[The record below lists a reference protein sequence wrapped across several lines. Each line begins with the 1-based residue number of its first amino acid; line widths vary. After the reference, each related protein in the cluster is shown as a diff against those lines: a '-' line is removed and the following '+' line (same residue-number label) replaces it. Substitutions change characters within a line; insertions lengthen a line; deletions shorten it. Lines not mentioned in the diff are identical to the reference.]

1 MYYLKYRPEKF
12 ADFIKPNPEI
22 ETIQNQ
28 IIKGNTGHAY
38 ILSGSRGIG
47 KTSTARLIAKALNCT
62 DFNGDVCGKCENCLS
77 IKNGGFV
84 DVIEI
89 DGASN
94 RGIDEARS
102 LRESLKFSPLRGSKK
117 VYIIDEVHMLTTEA
131 FNSLLKA
138 LEEPPEYV
146 VFILCTTESH
156 KIPETIKSRCQLFIL
171 KRPTNE
177 QIVQKL
183 RKIVSSEK
191 IEISDSRLLDIA
203 VASNG
208 GFRDAE
214 TMLTQLQN
222 NPDFIS
228 NFDNFDS
235 KIEFLEKTL
244 KKDYVYLIDYISKL
258 ESNGINIVT
267 WTASYLTLVRNVLH
281 LKLGIEKESNVFG
294 PDIINKIS
302 ILNKNI
308 EVSDL
313 IKHIN
318 SFIDIYS
325 KIRYSLNPELVF
337 EVLFL
342 NSLDEFKVIT
352 KVYSEPKTIIVE
364 KKMPKEEKNY
374 SEKNPEIVQKNT
386 VEMTPEKPVEEI
398 LEEIKPVGE
407 IETSIETLEINPH
420 DLLIE
425 TIQERWSEIVSK
437 SGAENKTIETLL
449 KVIRPISINNDI
461 LTLEVDF
468 KFHAERLDNNK
479 NKLLIEKIL
488 YSVLGRKILY
498 KTTIN
503 NKRTSNGFN
512 TDKTIPGADNLTDY
526 NVVPIKDLTPDDVLS
541 MFDGGVPTK

>member
-156 KIPETIKSRCQLFIL
+156 KIPDTIKSRCQLFIL

-386 VEMTPEKPVEEI
+386 VEMTPEKPAEKI
-398 LEEIKPVGE
+398 LEELEPVGE

>member
-171 KRPTNE
+171 KRPTNN

-183 RKIVSSEK
+183 KKIVSSEK
-191 IEISDSRLLDIA
+191 IEISDSKLLDIA

-244 KKDYVYLIDYISKL
+244 NKDYVYLIDYISNL

-294 PDIINKIS
+294 PDIVNKIS
-302 ILNKNI
+302 SLNKNI

-352 KVYSEPKTIIVE
+352 KVYSEPKTTIVE

-386 VEMTPEKPVEEI
+386 VEVTPEKPVEEI
-398 LEEIKPVGE
+398 LEELKPVGE
-407 IETSIETLEINPH
+407 IENLPETLETNPY

-425 TIQERWSEIVSK
+425 TIQEKWSEIVSK
-437 SGAENKTIETLL
+437 AGAENKTIETLL
-449 KVIRPISINNDI
+449 KVIRPTAINNDI

>member
-386 VEMTPEKPVEEI
+386 VEMTPEKPAEKI
-398 LEEIKPVGE
+398 LEELEPGGE
-407 IETSIETLEINPH
+407 IENLPETLETNPY

-425 TIQERWSEIVSK
+425 TIQEKWSEIVSK

>member
-1 MYYLKYRPEKF
+1 M
-12 ADFIKPNPEI
+12 
-22 ETIQNQ
+22 
-28 IIKGNTGHAY
+28 
-38 ILSGSRGIG
+38 
-47 KTSTARLIAKALNCT
+47 
-62 DFNGDVCGKCENCLS
+62 CGKCENCLS

-386 VEMTPEKPVEEI
+386 VEMTPEKPAEKI
-398 LEEIKPVGE
+398 LEELEPVGE

>member
-171 KRPTNE
+171 KRPTNN

-183 RKIVSSEK
+183 KKIVSSEK
-191 IEISDSRLLDIA
+191 IEISDSKLLDIA

-244 KKDYVYLIDYISKL
+244 NKDYVYLIDYISNL

-294 PDIINKIS
+294 PDIVNKIS
-302 ILNKNI
+302 SLNKNI

-352 KVYSEPKTIIVE
+352 KVYSEPKTTIVE

-386 VEMTPEKPVEEI
+386 VEVTPEKPVEEI

-407 IETSIETLEINPH
+407 IENLPETLETNPY

-425 TIQERWSEIVSK
+425 TIQEKWSEIVSK
-437 SGAENKTIETLL
+437 AGAENKTIETLL
-449 KVIRPISINNDI
+449 KVIRPTAINNDI

>member
-28 IIKGNTGHAY
+28 IIKGNVGHAY

-47 KTSTARLIAKALNCT
+47 KTSTARLIAKALNCSN
-62 DFNGDVCGKCENCLS
+62 FNGDVCGVCDNCLS
-77 IKNGGFV
+77 IKSGGFV

-102 LRESLKFSPLRGSKK
+102 LRESLKFSPLKGSKK

-156 KIPETIKSRCQLFIL
+156 KIPETIKSRCQTFIL
-171 KRPTNE
+171 KRPSNN
-177 QIVQKL
+177 QIIEKL
-183 RKIVSSEK
+183 KKIVANEN
-191 IEISDSRLLDIA
+191 IDISDSKLLDIA
-203 VASNG
+203 IASNG

-214 TMLTQLQN
+214 TMLTQIQN

-235 KIEFLEKTL
+235 KLEFLDKTL
-244 KKDYVYLIDYISKL
+244 NKDYKYLIEYISNL
-258 ESNGINIVT
+258 ENNGINVVT
-267 WTASYLTLVRNVLH
+267 WVASYLILVRNVLH
-281 LKLGIEKESNVFG
+281 FKLGIEKEGGYFS
-294 PDIINKIS
+294 PDLNLKIKS
-302 ILNKNI
+302 LNEKV
-308 EVSDL
+308 EATDL
-313 IKHIN
+313 ISHLN

-337 EVLFL
+337 EILFL
-342 NSLDEFKVIT
+342 NSLDDFKVTT
-352 KVYSEPKTIIVE
+352 KIYSKPKTIIIE
-364 KKMPKEEKNY
+364 KKSEEEEKNY
-374 SEKNPEIVQKNT
+374 SDKKIENIEKNSQEIIKN
-386 VEMTPEKPVEEI
+386 EEI
-398 LEEIKPVGE
+398 LDTETFE
-407 IETSIETLEINPH
+407 IEEEVVASPPEIQNSEFSVQ
-420 DLLIE
+420 I
-425 TIQERWSEIVSK
+425 IQEKWSEVVLKAS
-437 SGAENKTIETLL
+437 AENKTIETLL
-449 KVIRPISINNDI
+449 KVIRPLSINNDI

-479 NKLLIEKIL
+479 NKLIIEKIL
-488 YSVLGRKILY
+488 YSVFSRKILY

-512 TDKTIPGADNLTDY
+512 SDKTIPGANNLTDY
-526 NVVPIKDLTPDDVLS
+526 NVVPIKDLSPDDVLS

>member
-28 IIKGNTGHAY
+28 IIKGNLGHAY

-47 KTSTARLIAKALNCT
+47 KTSTARLIAKAINCLN
-62 DFNGDVCGKCENCLS
+62 FNGDVCGVCVNCIA
-77 IKNGGFV
+77 IKEGDFV

-131 FNSLLKA
+131 FNALLKA
-138 LEEPPEYV
+138 IEEPPEYV
-146 VFILCTTESH
+146 VFILCTTEVH
-156 KIPETIKSRCQLFIL
+156 KIPETIKSRCQMFVL

-177 QIVQKL
+177 QIVEKL
-183 RKIVSSEK
+183 KKIIDSEGLQIPESK
-191 IEISDSRLLDIA
+191 ILDIA

-222 NPDFIS
+222 NPEFIS
-228 NFDNFDS
+228 NFDNLNS

-244 KKDYVYLIDYISKL
+244 NKDYKYLIEYIAKL
-258 ESNGINIVT
+258 ESNGVNIVT
-267 WTASYLTLVRNVLH
+267 WVASYLTLVRNVLH
-281 LKLGIEKESNVFG
+281 LKLGIEKESSLFNSNLLENVTN
-294 PDIINKIS
+294 IIQPV
-302 ILNKNI
+302 
-308 EVSDL
+308 EVVDL
-313 IKHIN
+313 IAHLN
-318 SFIDIYS
+318 SFIEIYS

-342 NSLDEFKVIT
+342 NSLEEFKVVNKI
-352 KVYSEPKTIIVE
+352 YSKPKTIIIDKKSVE
-364 KKMPKEEKNY
+364 ENKNY
-374 SEKNPEIVQKNT
+374 PIENTKENPNSTEVIVENL
-386 VEMTPEKPVEEI
+386 EPIIEEI
-398 LEEIKPVGE
+398 ISEIEEDVVGE
-407 IETSIETLEINPH
+407 GEIGVSNGLSIDIIKQKWGEVITLAST
-420 DLLIE
+420 D
-425 TIQERWSEIVSK
+425 
-437 SGAENKTIETLL
+437 NKTIETLL
-449 KVIRPISINNDI
+449 KVIRPVSINNDI
-461 LTLEVDF
+461 LLLEVDF

-479 NKLLIEKIL
+479 NKLVIEKIL
-488 YSVLGRKILY
+488 YSVFSRKILY

-503 NKRTSNGFN
+503 NTRTTNGFN
-512 TDKTIPGADNLTDY
+512 TDKAIPGSSNLTDY
-526 NVVPIKDLTPDDVLS
+526 NVVPLKDLSTDDVLS

>member
-62 DFNGDVCGKCENCLS
+62 NFNGDVCCECENCLS
-77 IKNGGFV
+77 IKSGGFV

-183 RKIVSSEK
+183 KKIVNTEN
-191 IEISDSRLLDIA
+191 IEISDSKLLDIA

-228 NFDNFDS
+228 N
-235 KIEFLEKTL
+235 
-244 KKDYVYLIDYISKL
+244 
-258 ESNGINIVT
+258 
-267 WTASYLTLVRNVLH
+267 VLH
-281 LKLGIEKESNVFG
+281 HKLGIEKESSFFG
-294 PDIINKIS
+294 PDLLGKINT
-302 ILNKNI
+302 LNNRV

-313 IKHIN
+313 ISHIN

-337 EVLFL
+337 EILFL
-342 NSLDEFKVIT
+342 NSLDEFKVAT
-352 KVYSEPKTIIVE
+352 KVYSKPKTIIIE
-364 KKMPKEEKNY
+364 KKLPQEEKIY
-374 SEKNPEIVQKNT
+374 SEKNHEII
-386 VEMTPEKPVEEI
+386 EENSQ
-398 LEEIKPVGE
+398 EE
-407 IETSIETLEINPH
+407 
-420 DLLIE
+420 LIE
-425 TIQERWSEIVSK
+425 EGEVLIVEKNIADVLIEESQNFSSNDIQVESVQEKWSEIVSK
-437 SGAENKTIETLL
+437 AGTENKTIETLL
-449 KVIRPISINNDI
+449 KVIRPVNINNDV

-479 NKLLIEKIL
+479 NKLVIEI
-488 YSVLGRKILY
+488 
-498 KTTIN
+498 
-503 NKRTSNGFN
+503 
-512 TDKTIPGADNLTDY
+512 TDY

-541 MFDGGVPTK
+541 MFDGGVPAK

>member
-171 KRPTNE
+171 KRPTND

-183 RKIVSSEK
+183 KKIVSSEK
-191 IEISDSRLLDIA
+191 IEISDSKLLDIA

-244 KKDYVYLIDYISKL
+244 NKDYVYLIDYISKL

-294 PDIINKIS
+294 PDIVNKIS
-302 ILNKNI
+302 NLNKNI

-386 VEMTPEKPVEEI
+386 VEVIPEKPVEEI

-407 IETSIETLEINPH
+407 RENLPETLETNPY

-425 TIQERWSEIVSK
+425 TIQEKWSEIVSK
-437 SGAENKTIETLL
+437 AGAENKTIETLL
-449 KVIRPISINNDI
+449 KVIRPTAINNDI

>member
-191 IEISDSRLLDIA
+191 IEISDSKLLDIA

-386 VEMTPEKPVEEI
+386 VEVTPEKPVEEI

-407 IETSIETLEINPH
+407 IENLPETLETNPY

-425 TIQERWSEIVSK
+425 TIQEKWSEIVSK
-437 SGAENKTIETLL
+437 AGAENKTIETLL

>member
-62 DFNGDVCGKCENCLS
+62 NFNGDVCCECENCLS
-77 IKNGGFV
+77 IKSGGFV

-183 RKIVSSEK
+183 KKIVNTEN
-191 IEISDSRLLDIA
+191 IEISDSKLLDIA

-235 KIEFLEKTL
+235 KLEFLEKTL
-244 KKDYVYLIDYISKL
+244 DKDYKFLIEYIAKL

-267 WTASYLTLVRNVLH
+267 WVASYLTLVRNVLH
-281 LKLGIEKESNVFG
+281 HKLGIEKESSFFG
-294 PDIINKIS
+294 PDLLGKINT
-302 ILNKNI
+302 LNNRV

-313 IKHIN
+313 ISHIN

-337 EVLFL
+337 EILFL
-342 NSLDEFKVIT
+342 NSLDEFKVAT
-352 KVYSEPKTIIVE
+352 KVYSKPKTIIIE
-364 KKMPKEEKNY
+364 KKLPQEEKIY
-374 SEKNPEIVQKNT
+374 SEKNHEII
-386 VEMTPEKPVEEI
+386 EENSQ
-398 LEEIKPVGE
+398 EE
-407 IETSIETLEINPH
+407 
-420 DLLIE
+420 LIE
-425 TIQERWSEIVSK
+425 EGEVLIVEKNIADVLIEESQNFSSNDIQVESVQEKWSEIVSK
-437 SGAENKTIETLL
+437 AGTENKTIETLL
-449 KVIRPISINNDI
+449 KVIRPVNINNDV

-479 NKLLIEKIL
+479 NKLVIEKIL
-488 YSVLGRKILY
+488 YSVFGRKILY

-512 TDKTIPGADNLTDY
+512 TDKAIPGADNLTDY

-541 MFDGGVPTK
+541 MFDGGVPAK

>member
-62 DFNGDVCGKCENCLS
+62 NFNGDVCGECENCLS
-77 IKNGGFV
+77 IKSGGFV

-183 RKIVSSEK
+183 KKIVNTEN
-191 IEISDSRLLDIA
+191 IEISDSKLLDIA

-235 KIEFLEKTL
+235 KLEFLEKTVD
-244 KKDYVYLIDYISKL
+244 KDYKFLIEYIAKL

-267 WTASYLTLVRNVLH
+267 WVASYLTLVRNVLH
-281 LKLGIEKESNVFG
+281 HKLGIEKESSFFG
-294 PDIINKIS
+294 PDLLGKINT
-302 ILNKNI
+302 LNNRV

-313 IKHIN
+313 ISHIN

-337 EVLFL
+337 EILFL
-342 NSLDEFKVIT
+342 NSLDEFKVAT
-352 KVYSEPKTIIVE
+352 KVYSKPKTIIIE
-364 KKMPKEEKNY
+364 KKLPQEEKIY
-374 SEKNPEIVQKNT
+374 SEKNHEII
-386 VEMTPEKPVEEI
+386 EENSQ
-398 LEEIKPVGE
+398 EE
-407 IETSIETLEINPH
+407 
-420 DLLIE
+420 LIE
-425 TIQERWSEIVSK
+425 EGEVLIVEKNIADVLIEESQNFSSNDIQVESVQEKWSEIVSK
-437 SGAENKTIETLL
+437 AGTENKTIETLL
-449 KVIRPISINNDI
+449 KVIRPVNINNDV

-479 NKLLIEKIL
+479 NKLVIEKIL
-488 YSVLGRKILY
+488 YSVFGRKILY

-512 TDKTIPGADNLTDY
+512 TDKAIPGADNLTDY

-541 MFDGGVPTK
+541 MFDGGVPAK

>member
-28 IIKGNTGHAY
+28 IIKGNIGHAY

-62 DFNGDVCGKCENCLS
+62 NFNGDVCGECENCLS
-77 IKNGGFV
+77 IKSGGFV

-183 RKIVSSEK
+183 KKIVNTENL
-191 IEISDSRLLDIA
+191 EITDSKLLDIA

-235 KIEFLEKTL
+235 KLEFLEKTL
-244 KKDYVYLIDYISKL
+244 DKDYKFLIEYIAKL
-258 ESNGINIVT
+258 ENNGINIVT
-267 WTASYLTLVRNVLH
+267 WVASYLTLVRNVLH
-281 LKLGIEKESNVFG
+281 HKLGIEKESSVFG
-294 PDIINKIS
+294 PDLLGKINA
-302 ILNKNI
+302 LNSRV

-313 IKHIN
+313 ISHIN
-318 SFIDIYS
+318 YFIDIYS

-342 NSLDEFKVIT
+342 NSLDEFKVAT
-352 KVYSEPKTIIVE
+352 KVYSKPKTIIIE
-364 KKMPKEEKNY
+364 KKLPQEEKIY
-374 SEKNPEIVQKNT
+374 SEKNPEIIEEHSREESKEEGEVLIVEKNITDELIDESQNFSSNDIQVESVQ
-386 VEMTPEKPVEEI
+386 EK
-398 LEEIKPVGE
+398 
-407 IETSIETLEINPH
+407 
-420 DLLIE
+420 
-425 TIQERWSEIVSK
+425 WSEIVSK
-437 SGAENKTIETLL
+437 AGTENKTIETLL
-449 KVIRPISINNDI
+449 KVIRPVNINNDI
-461 LTLEVDF
+461 ITLEVDF

-479 NKLLIEKIL
+479 NKLIIEKIL
-488 YSVLGRKILY
+488 YSVFGRKILY

-541 MFDGGVPTK
+541 MFDGGVPSK

>member
-386 VEMTPEKPVEEI
+386 VEMTPEKPAEKI
-398 LEEIKPVGE
+398 LEELEPVGE

>member
-171 KRPTNE
+171 KRPTND

-183 RKIVSSEK
+183 KKIVSSEK
-191 IEISDSRLLDIA
+191 IEISDSKLLDIA

-244 KKDYVYLIDYISKL
+244 NKDYVYLIDYISNL

-294 PDIINKIS
+294 PDIVNKIS
-302 ILNKNI
+302 SLNKNI

-352 KVYSEPKTIIVE
+352 KVYSEPKTTIVE

-386 VEMTPEKPVEEI
+386 VEVTPEKPVEEI
-398 LEEIKPVGE
+398 LEELKPVGE
-407 IETSIETLEINPH
+407 IENLPETLETNPY

-425 TIQERWSEIVSK
+425 TIQEKWSEIVSK
-437 SGAENKTIETLL
+437 AGAENKTIETLL
-449 KVIRPISINNDI
+449 KVIRPTAINNDI